1 MNHASA
7 ITGVALSPDGERAF
21 SVSLDTTLKVWNLK
35 DGVLVKTLSL
45 HGRPL
50 EGIAMLADGRRV
62 VVVDELGYA
71 GLIDTESGALVRE
84 YPRGAWGSWDGV
96 LQGQSGV
103 TISGDEQRV
112 ATYGFSGRMVVYD
125 LASGNEID
133 FGPAARHALFT
144 ADSEHLWIA
153 EFGGG
158 LGRKT
163 IGVEDTDDLE
173 ATVGAGGLP
182 VASARGNAIVG
193 MAAGRLSFYRAG
205 ARVALESNWDDEPI
219 AATVFDDDWVAA
231 VSSDGALQ
239 VWDAPTAGVR
249 KQILADQLELPGNG
263 SVDAATISRT
273 GDRVF
278 YGGADGSLLLW
289 DTSAHT
295 IVRRF
300 LPNLVRV
307 ARLVYSEDGE
317 RLASLDNSGIIRV
330 RDAHTGAQLSDVT
343 GSADGSDRDGR
354 ASYPPCCARIGW
366 HRARVVSRYRRT
378 GRAVRHPLE
387 EGRRQDARHERSSY
401 GWHPRTDSAI

>member
-1 MNHASA
+1 MKGPQRALVAAAISWALDSPARASAQPSLPVTVEADVDHASA

-71 GLIDTESGALVRE
+71 GLIDTESGVLVRE

-133 FGPAARHALFT
+133 FGPAARHALFM

-205 ARVALESNWDDEPI
+205 ARVALESNWD
-219 AATVFDDDWVAA
+219 
-231 VSSDGALQ
+231 
-239 VWDAPTAGVR
+239 
-249 KQILADQLELPGNG
+249 NG
-263 SVDAATISRT
+263 H
-273 GDRVF
+273 DR
-278 YGGADGSLLLW
+278 GHRL
-289 DTSAHT
+289 
-295 IVRRF
+295 RRQ
-300 LPNLVRV
+300 
-307 ARLVYSEDGE
+307 S
-317 RLASLDNSGIIRV
+317 
-330 RDAHTGAQLSDVT
+330 
-343 GSADGSDRDGR
+343 
-354 ASYPPCCARIGW
+354 
-366 HRARVVSRYRRT
+366 
-378 GRAVRHPLE
+378 
-387 EGRRQDARHERSSY
+387 GRRRQFRRGASSL
-401 GWHPRTDSAI
+401 GRPHRRGTKPDPGRPA